1 MPHSV
6 SVCGFIGHA
15 FINKTKFCI
24 ILDQFF
30 LAGQH
35 KTFSALL
42 SCILDCTLDQ
52 LSCISGSV
60 LTPNIICRAP
70 SSLCIAAFSYISSV
84 CWLINVSLTF
94 IILYN
99 TVLDNERK
107 SYMNAI
113 VIYYSRSGNTEKI
126 AKQLQSDLGVT
137 CMVSLNC
144 TFVFFYFLQ
153 SIMIFSHRSYPSS
166 ELFSD
171 NV

>member
-1 MPHSV
+1 M
-6 SVCGFIGHA
+6 
-15 FINKTKFCI
+15 
-24 ILDQFF
+24 
-30 LAGQH
+30 
-35 KTFSALL
+35 
-42 SCILDCTLDQ
+42 
-52 LSCISGSV
+52 
-60 LTPNIICRAP
+60 
-70 SSLCIAAFSYISSV
+70 
-84 CWLINVSLTF
+84 
-94 IILYN
+94 YN

-113 VIYYSRSGNTEKI
+113 IIYYSRSGNTEKI

-144 TFVFFYFLQ
+144 TFVFIYFLQ